1 MLIFSMLSHTD
12 RGYIMSS

>member
-1 MLIFSMLSHTD
+1 MLIFSMLSHMD